1 MRKVILMIAVGAAL
15 AVPTAA
21 SASVHLVH
29 LTSPISHGFYATLRV
44 SVPQPATCSIT
55 VVYKS
60 GPSEAAGLYPKRG
73 TRISWSW
80 RVGTRTTPGRWPIVV
95 SCGSAGTLR
104 TSFVVT

>member
-60 GPSEAAGLYPKRG
+60 GPSEAAGLVRLGWNAPY
-73 TRISWSW
+73 
-80 RVGTRTTPGRWPIVV
+80 VV
-95 SCGSAGTLR
+95 RRYLSA
-104 TSFVVT
+104 